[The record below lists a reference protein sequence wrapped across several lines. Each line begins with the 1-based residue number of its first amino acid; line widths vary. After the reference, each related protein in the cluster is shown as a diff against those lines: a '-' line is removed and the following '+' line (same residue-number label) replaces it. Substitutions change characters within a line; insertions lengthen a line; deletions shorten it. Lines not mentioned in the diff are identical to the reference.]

1 MGAELPLFPTGC
13 WLLTALSTFFIEGS
27 SRVES
32 TLERPRKPTREPY
45 GWRGLAGDASGGV
58 IAALIALP
66 YGLAMARLMGLPP
79 ALGLFTSIATA
90 PVTALLGRNPVL
102 IGGTASATVPF
113 LAAAVQSHGVGGSS
127 KVVLA
132 ASVIMMAFGL
142 LKLGRYVAKVPH
154 AVVSGFSCGVGAMMV
169 ILQLRTLLG
178 LPASAG
184 DPSTNPLGQLYAVL
198 AHLGQARR
206 EPMILGAIVIL
217 GAFAIGRSWPRAP
230 SSLLGV
236 ALAIVVGNRLGWHER
251 AVGPISAEWPP
262 LASFAW
268 GPSDLLDVLP
278 TAFGLA
284 VVVSVN
290 VLITSRVI
298 EHFRGR
304 HRPLKAADADA
315 ELGAYG
321 MANLVVGAFGAPPSV
336 GIPARSLA
344 NVRCGG
350 RTRLSNLLHAVALLL
365 LVRFGSG
372 PIAAIPLAALAG
384 VTAHVGLGLLEWS
397 TWRRLP
403 RMRKVDAAAFLAT
416 TVATLGANA
425 VVAVAVG
432 GSLYILRH
440 IYLKLAG
447 PIPTLRRAVPGE
459 VES

>member
-1 MGAELPLFPTGC
+1 LEKA
-13 WLLTALSTFFIEGS
+13 ALGVDS
-27 SRVES
+27 
-32 TLERPRKPTREPY
+32 TREAY
-45 GWRGLAGDASGGV
+45 GWRGLAGDASGGA

-90 PVTALLGRNPVL
+90 PITALLGRNPVL

-113 LAAAVQSHGVGGSS
+113 LAAAVHSQGVGGSS

-132 ASVIMMAFGL
+132 ASVILMAFGL
-142 LKLGRYVAKVPH
+142 LRLGRYVAKVPH

-178 LPASAG
+178 LPASTG
-184 DPSTNPLGQLYAVL
+184 DPSTNPLGQLALVL
-198 AHLGQARR
+198 TQLGQVRL
-206 EPMILGAIVIL
+206 EPMVLGVIVIL
-217 GAFAIGRSWPRAP
+217 GAFALGKLWPRSPA
-230 SSLLGV
+230 SLMGV
-236 ALAIVVGNRLGWHER
+236 GLAILVGRELGWHER
-251 AVGPISAEWPP
+251 AVGSISSEWPP

-268 GPSDLLDVLP
+268 GPSDLVDVLP

-284 VVVSVN
+284 VVISVN
-290 VLITSRVI
+290 VLITSRVV

-304 HRPLKAADADA
+304 HRPLRAADADA

-321 MANLVVGAFGAPPSV
+321 IANLFAGAFGAPPSV

-350 RTRLSNLLHAVALLL
+350 RTRLSNLFHAVILLL

-372 PIAAIPLAALAG
+372 LIAVIPLAALAG
-384 VTAHVGLGLLEWS
+384 VTAYVGLGLLEWS

-403 RMRKVDAAAFLAT
+403 KMRRVDAAAFLAT
-416 TVATLGANA
+416 TVATLGTNA

-432 GSLYILRH
+432 GSLYLVRH
-440 IYLKLAG
+440 VYLKLAG
-447 PIPTLRRAVPGE
+447 PALVIEHAATGK

>member
-1 MGAELPLFPTGC
+1 
-13 WLLTALSTFFIEGS
+13 
-27 SRVES
+27 VES
-32 TLERPRKPTREPY
+32 KRETY
-45 GWRGLAGDASGGV
+45 GWRGLAGDAAGGV

-113 LAAAVQSHGVGGSS
+113 IAAAVHSQGVGGAS

-142 LKLGRYVAKVPH
+142 LRLGRYVAKVPH

-178 LPASAG
+178 LPPSSG
-184 DPSTNPLGQLYAVL
+184 DPSTNPLGQLVAVL
-198 AHLGQARR
+198 MQLGLARR

-217 GAFAIGRSWPRAP
+217 GAFVVGRVWPRSP
-230 SSLLGV
+230 SALLGV
-236 ALAIVVGNRLGWHER
+236 GLSILVGQQLGWHER
-251 AVGPISAEWPP
+251 AVGTISSEWPP

-268 GPSDLLDVLP
+268 GPSDLLNVLP

-290 VLITSRVI
+290 VLITSRVV

-304 HRPLKAADADA
+304 HRPLRAADADA

-321 MANLVVGAFGAPPSV
+321 MANLVAGAFGAPPSV

-350 RTRLSNLLHAVALLL
+350 RTRLSNLLHAAALLV
-365 LVRFGSG
+365 LVRFGSSL
-372 PIAAIPLAALAG
+372 IAIIPLAALSG
-384 VTAHVGLGLLEWS
+384 VTAYVGLGLLEWS

-403 RMRKVDAAAFLAT
+403 RMRKVDAAAFLLT
-416 TVATLGANA
+416 TVATLGTNA
-425 VVAVAVG
+425 VVAVALG
-432 GSLYILRH
+432 GSLYIVRH
-440 IYLKLAG
+440 LYFKIAARSLAE
-447 PIPTLRRAVPGE
+447 PQSP
-459 VES
+459 